1 MVKIH
6 LGVTNC
12 PCTGTTLS
20 SSEKCLIKYLP
31 LSTTGHYKMENLHPL
46 KIVLAH
52 THFTKQFFTSL
63 IFTSSILQKRKQW
76 SSGGPEILP
85 NDICIIVY
93 LYISGNVWKTR
104 IDVPFTKT
112 LTTRILHVECYLCCP
127 AKGGVF
133 STPFWGKTLDMIL
146 EI

>member
-1 MVKIH
+1 MGGGEDSFGDDKLPMYWYNFV
-6 LGVTNC
+6 
-12 PCTGTTLS
+12 
-20 SSEKCLIKYLP
+20 LIRKVP
-31 LSTTGHYKMENLHPL
+31 NKVSRTTGHYKMENLRTL

-76 SSGGPEILP
+76 SSGGSEILP
-85 NDICIIVY
+85 NDICMIVY

-112 LTTRILHVECYLCCP
+112 LTTRIPHVECYISVL
-127 AKGGVF
+127 
-133 STPFWGKTLDMIL
+133 SS
-146 EI
+146 

>member
-1 MVKIH
+1 MGGGEDSFGDDKLPMYWYNFV
-6 LGVTNC
+6 
-12 PCTGTTLS
+12 
-20 SSEKCLIKYLP
+20 LIRKVP
-31 LSTTGHYKMENLHPL
+31 NKVSRTTGHYKMENLHTL

-85 NDICIIVY
+85 NDICMIVY

-104 IDVPFTKT
+104 IDVPFAKT

-133 STPFWGKTLDMIL
+133 STPF
-146 EI
+146 